1 MSMFTEG
8 TPPWL
13 LSLEVASDTLHD
25 EAYIRWLIN
34 TAGTLGVPVDV
45 IKEQLRRRN
54 YQLRIDDYIEG
65 DEDVELKLP
74 PPNPKYVRRK
84 K

>member
-1 MSMFTEG
+1 MYTEG
-8 TPPWL
+8 TPAWL
-13 LSLEVASDTLHD
+13 LSLEVASDTLAD
-25 EAYIRWLIN
+25 EDYIRWLIN

-65 DEDVELKLP
+65 DTDVKVKLP
-74 PPNPKYVRRK
+74 PPAPKVVRRK